1 MSISVHTNQSA
12 LVALQNL
19 NRTNDELAGAQNR
32 ISTGLKVQGPKDN
45 ASVWGIAQSQRADV
59 GALGAVKMSLDRAQS
74 ISDVAISAGE
84 SISDLLLSMK
94 EKVTAAM
101 DPSLDSVSRTALDAD
116 YKSLLRQITQ
126 VVNDAEFD
134 GANMLDGSLGAGIR
148 FLANADA
155 NSFITLTAKNMSL
168 GGSIITLGA
177 ASSITTATL
186 ATTIQGPL
194 ATTIQGLLSTSIAN
208 VNQALGDMGAQS
220 RQVGS
225 HNTFV
230 SKLTD
235 VLNSGVGNLV
245 DADLAKES
253 ARPGQGKRAPAGP
266 AGPAAAGRPGA
277 VDRQLGA
284 ADRAV
289 ALQGLIEAGAR
300 LRYSRVSTA
309 VGGVA

>member
-19 NRTNDELAGAQNR
+19 NKTNDQLSGAQTR

-45 ASVWGIAQSQRADV
+45 ASVWGIAQAQRADV

-74 ISDVAISAGE
+74 ISDVAIAAGE
-84 SISDLLLSMK
+84 TISDLLLSMK

-101 DPSLDSVSRTALDAD
+101 DPSLDTVSRTALDAD

-126 VVNDAEFD
+126 VAGDAEFD

-155 NSFITLTAKNMSL
+155 NSFITLSAKNMSL
-168 GGSIITLGA
+168 GGAIITMGA
-177 ASSITTATL
+177 ATSITTVTL
-186 ATTIQGPL
+186 AS
-194 ATTIQGLLSTSIAN
+194 TIQGLLTSSIAN
-208 VNQALGDMGAQS
+208 INQALGDMGAQS
-220 RQVGS
+220 KQVS
-225 HNTFV
+225 AHNSFV

-235 VLNSGVGNLV
+235 VLNTGIGNLV

-253 ARPGQGKRAPAGP
+253 AKLQALQ
-266 AGPAAAGRPGA
+266 
-277 VDRQLGA
+277 VQQQLGA
-284 ADRAV
+284 Q
-289 ALQGLIEAGAR
+289 ALSIANAAPQIVLSLFKG
-300 LRYSRVSTA
+300 
-309 VGGVA
+309 